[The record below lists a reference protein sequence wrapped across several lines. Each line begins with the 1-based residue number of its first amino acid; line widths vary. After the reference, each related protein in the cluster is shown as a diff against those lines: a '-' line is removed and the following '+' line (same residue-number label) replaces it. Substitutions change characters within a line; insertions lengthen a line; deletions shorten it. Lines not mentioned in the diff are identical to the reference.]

1 MVMSGKKLGFFGQRI
16 IVLPKK
22 VVREAAK
29 NPLIRPLYIT
39 DIGFFPHAK
48 NHYVERPDGV
58 QQHIFIYCVDGK
70 GWFSVQ
76 QQKVQVAPN
85 QFFIIPE
92 AVPHS
97 YGSDSNVPWTIYWVH
112 FTGREALVFLK
123 GLSSG
128 EENYLRGVP
137 WQEERIALFEKI
149 YHSLESGYSLERIGY
164 SSICLW
170 HFLGTFIF
178 PHLNPVQRMGEEEDL
193 IEKAIHFMK
202 INHERALSL
211 DMLAD
216 AVNLSIPHFTS
227 LFKKK
232 TGYSPVD
239 YHTRLRI
246 QRSCQYLDLTNMK
259 IKEVSSAVGY
269 EDPYYYSRVFRKI
282 MGEPPEKYREKKK
295 G

>member
-1 MVMSGKKLGFFGQRI
+1 MECSSIFLF
-16 IVLPKK
+16 IVLMEK
-22 VVREAAK
+22 
-29 NPLIRPLYIT
+29 
-39 DIGFFPHAK
+39 DGFRFNNKSAGGTQP
-48 NHYVERPDGV
+48 
-58 QQHIFIYCVDGK
+58 IFYY
-70 GWFSVQ
+70 
-76 QQKVQVAPN
+76 
-85 QFFIIPE
+85 PE

-216 AVNLSIPHFTS
+216 AVNLSIPHFYQ
-227 LFKKK
+227 FIQEK
-232 TGYSPVD
+232 TGYSRWIITPGCESND
-239 YHTRLRI
+239 RASI
-246 QRSCQYLDLTNMK
+246 S
-259 IKEVSSAVGY
+259 I
-269 EDPYYYSRVFRKI
+269 
-282 MGEPPEKYREKKK
+282 
-295 G
+295 